1 MPVLPPGGGLA
12 ICAVGRA
19 AWATE
24 WRLTGK
30 KVWDMTPEEVR
41 DGGMEAVLRCPVG
54 WSGDHRVVSP
64 VSLSFV
70 PLFIHALT
78 LIVYLPQGKQGVPTP
93 SFISRIWL
101 DNERLKE
108 LTISWKEQN

>member
-19 AWATE
+19 AWAAE
-24 WRLTGK
+24 WRPTGK
-30 KVWDMTPEEVR
+30 KVWDLTPEEVR

-64 VSLSFV
+64 LSLFCLEYILPSLV
-70 PLFIHALT
+70 
-78 LIVYLPQGKQGVPTP
+78 VYLHNIKQGVPAP
-93 SFISRIWL
+93 SFISRIWF
-101 DNERLKE
+101 DNEEGVPE
-108 LTISWKEQN
+108 LMISWKEQN

>member
-19 AWATE
+19 AWSAE
-24 WRLTGK
+24 WRPTGK
-30 KVWDMTPEEVR
+30 KVWDLTPEEVR

-64 VSLSFV
+64 HILSIV

-78 LIVYLPQGKQGVPTP
+78 LIVYLHNIKQGVPTP